1 MHILE
6 SLLSILEKSADKA
19 CMMMM
24 MMMMIYIY
32 IYIIGRIVQSKCM

>member
-32 IYIIGRIVQSKCM
+32 IIGRIVQSKCM